1 MCAIA
6 GIYGVV
12 GICNRR
18 NVLADMLL
26 SMRHR
31 GPDDSGTFFSE
42 PNNLCLGHNRLSIVD
57 VDGAKQ
63 PMRSTTGRTIISF
76 NGEIY
81 GYKKHRSILRAGY
94 TFQSNSDTEVI
105 LAKYE
110 KEGEEFI
117 HGLNGMFAL
126 AIWDESQK
134 KLILA
139 RDRYGEK
146 PLYYAV
152 TKSGAIIFSSELKG
166 ILGSKLINPQ
176 LDRESVA
183 HYLRFS
189 YVNPLKTIYSN
200 IHVVAPGHYLTV
212 NGNGKINTVQ
222 YWSSSKIQ
230 PNEEKDIEGKFKHL
244 FSEAIKSQLVADVPV
259 ACFLSGGMDST
270 TVVSESAKYNQEL
283 TTYNFDIGGVNSE
296 GIYALAAANLY
307 GTKHETIEFGINN
320 LPNLIL
326 KMADIYDEPF
336 CDSSSIFTYL
346 ISRQVSM
353 RHKVVLSGDG
363 ADELLGGYDFWYEPL
378 LGGKASYITKL
389 MGGKVDY
396 LSRYARKTPV
406 FNNQEIFK
414 LMGENFS
421 KLKYEH
427 PSIGSDPFTINSALE
442 LDLNN
447 YLPGDILVKTDRASM
462 ENSLEIR
469 TPFLDVD
476 FSTFC
481 LSLTSEQKFEKGV
494 SKKILKQTYSQDWPA
509 IIRNRDKMGFG
520 ADVSSWLNKIE
531 MTDLINYY
539 INDKSRKIY
548 SIINYDVARKLVNNK
563 NYKMWSILNLSI
575 WADKYL

>member
-6 GIYGVV
+6 GIYGNV

-31 GPDDSGTFFSE
+31 GPDDSGVFFSE
-42 PNNLCLGHNRLSIVD
+42 VDDLCLGHNRLSIVD

-63 PMRSTTGRTIISF
+63 PMRSTTGRTVISF

-81 GYKKHRSILRAGY
+81 GYKKHRSILSAGY

-110 KEGEEFI
+110 KEGEGFI

-126 AIWDESQK
+126 AIWDEGQK

-146 PLYYAV
+146 PLFYAV
-152 TKSGAIIFSSELKG
+152 TKGGAIIFSSELKG
-166 ILGSKLINPQ
+166 ILSSKLINPQ
-176 LDRESVA
+176 LDKESVA

-200 IHVVAPGHYLTV
+200 IHVVAPGQYLTV
-212 NGNGKINTVQ
+212 DGNGKINTVQ

-259 ACFLSGGMDST
+259 ACFLSGGLDST
-270 TVVSESAKYNQEL
+270 TVVSEAAKHNQEL

-307 GTKHETIEFGINN
+307 GTKHESIELSIYD

-336 CDSSSIFTYL
+336 SDSSSIYTYL
-346 ISRQVSM
+346 ISRQVSK

-378 LGGKASYITKL
+378 LGSKASYITKL
-389 MGGKVDY
+389 ISGKVDY
-396 LSRYARKTPV
+396 LSRYSRKTPV
-406 FNNQEIFK
+406 FNNQEISK
-414 LMGENFS
+414 LIGENFS

-427 PSIGSDPFTINSALE
+427 PTIGSDPFTINSALE
-442 LDLNN
+442 LDVNN

-481 LSLTSEQKFEKGV
+481 LSLKSEQKFEKGV
-494 SKKILKQTYSQDWPA
+494 SKKILKQAYSQEWPE
-509 IIRNRDKMGFG
+509 IIKNRGKMGFG
-520 ADVSSWLNKIE
+520 ADVSSWLNRIE

-548 SIINYDVARKLVNNK
+548 SVINYDVVRKLISNK

-575 WADKYL
+575 WSDKYL